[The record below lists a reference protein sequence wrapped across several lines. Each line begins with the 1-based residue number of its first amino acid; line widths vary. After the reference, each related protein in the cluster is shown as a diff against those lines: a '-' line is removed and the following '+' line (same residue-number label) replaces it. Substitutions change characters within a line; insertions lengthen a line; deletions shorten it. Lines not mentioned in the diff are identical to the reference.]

1 MSFFLR
7 RFIFIKHTKKQGGYI
22 MRENIK
28 TGIKYLALFG
38 MCFLGGR
45 SLAAGQTV
53 RVDGEKPCRLA
64 ILIDDFGYCGA
75 GTEEMLA
82 LSIPFTAAVMPFSS
96 CTAED
101 AERVRQAGKEIF
113 IHMPMESLTGKRE
126 WVGEKGIFRDME
138 DAAIRERVE
147 EAFSALPDAA
157 GMNNHMGSAIMED
170 ARSLS
175 AVMEVLKGKGVP
187 FVDSMTTA
195 KSLGKAVARGK
206 GRSPSGTG
214 CVSGQHGFCCGCQGQ
229 SAQGGRDRTGKG
241 GCDCHWACRPRR
253 RKNYGTGNQRGCA
266 GAGAGRHYLCDR
278 Q

>member
-82 LSIPFTAAVMPFSS
+82 LSIPFT
-96 CTAED
+96 D

-175 AVMEVLKGKGVP
+175 AVMEVLKEKGVP

-195 KSLGKAVARGK
+195 KSLGKAVAAEKGVALLERDVFLDSTDSVVVVKDNLRKAGEIALERGAAIAIGHVGPEGGK
-206 GRSPSGTG
+206 ITAQAIKEVAPELERAGITFVT
-214 CVSGQHGFCCGCQGQ
+214 VSEL
-229 SAQGGRDRTGKG
+229 AK
-241 GCDCHWACRPRR
+241 
-253 RKNYGTGNQRGCA
+253 
-266 GAGAGRHYLCDR
+266 
-278 Q
+278 

>member
-1 MSFFLR
+1 
-7 RFIFIKHTKKQGGYI
+7 

-126 WVGEKGIFRDME
+126 WVGEKGVFRDMA

-147 EAFSALPDAA
+147 EAFSVLPDAA
-157 GMNNHMGSAIMED
+157 GMNNHMGSAIMDD

-175 AVMEVLKGKGVP
+175 AVMEVLKEKGVP

-195 KSLGKAVARGK
+195 KSLGKAVAAEKGVALLERDVFLDSTDSVAVVKDNLRKAGEVALKKGSAIAIGHVGPEGGK
-206 GRSPSGTG
+206 ITAQAIKAVAPELERAGITFVT
-214 CVSGQHGFCCGCQGQ
+214 VSEL
-229 SAQGGRDRTGKG
+229 AK
-241 GCDCHWACRPRR
+241 
-253 RKNYGTGNQRGCA
+253 
-266 GAGAGRHYLCDR
+266 
-278 Q
+278 

>member
-64 ILIDDFGYCGA
+64 ILID
-75 GTEEMLA
+75 EMLA

-147 EAFSALPDAA
+147 EAFSVLPDAA

-175 AVMEVLKGKGVP
+175 AVMEVLKEKGVP

-195 KSLGKAVARGK
+195 KSLGKAVAAEKGVALLERDVFLDSTDSVAVVKDNLRKAGEVALEKGAAIAIGHVGPEGGK
-206 GRSPSGTG
+206 ITAQAIKEAAPELERAGITFVT
-214 CVSGQHGFCCGCQGQ
+214 VSEL
-229 SAQGGRDRTGKG
+229 AK
-241 GCDCHWACRPRR
+241 
-253 RKNYGTGNQRGCA
+253 
-266 GAGAGRHYLCDR
+266 
-278 Q
+278 

>member
-82 LSIPFTAAVMPFSS
+82 LSIPFT
-96 CTAED
+96 
-101 AERVRQAGKEIF
+101 EIF

-126 WVGEKGIFRDME
+126 WVGEKGVFRDMD

-147 EAFSALPDAA
+147 EAFSVLPDAA

-175 AVMEVLKGKGVP
+175 AVMEVLKEKDVP

-195 KSLGKAVARGK
+195 KSLGKAVAAEQGVALLERDVFLDSTDSVAVVKDNLRKAGEVALEKGAAIAIGHVGPEGGK
-206 GRSPSGTG
+206 ITAQAIKEVAPELERAGITFVT
-214 CVSGQHGFCCGCQGQ
+214 VSEL
-229 SAQGGRDRTGKG
+229 AK
-241 GCDCHWACRPRR
+241 
-253 RKNYGTGNQRGCA
+253 
-266 GAGAGRHYLCDR
+266 
-278 Q
+278 

>member
-1 MSFFLR
+1 
-7 RFIFIKHTKKQGGYI
+7 

-38 MCFLGGR
+38 MCFLVGR

-126 WVGEKGIFRDME
+126 WVGEKGVFRDMA

-147 EAFSALPDAA
+147 EAFSVLPDAA

-175 AVMEVLKGKGVP
+175 AVMEVLKEKGVALLERDVFLDSTDSVAVVKEHLRKAGEVALEKGSAIAIGHVGP
-187 FVDSMTTA
+187 EGGKITAQAIKEVAPELERAGIAFVTVSELA
-195 KSLGKAVARGK
+195 K
-206 GRSPSGTG
+206 
-214 CVSGQHGFCCGCQGQ
+214 
-229 SAQGGRDRTGKG
+229 
-241 GCDCHWACRPRR
+241 
-253 RKNYGTGNQRGCA
+253 
-266 GAGAGRHYLCDR
+266 
-278 Q
+278 

>member
-1 MSFFLR
+1 
-7 RFIFIKHTKKQGGYI
+7 

-113 IHMPMESLTGKRE
+113 IHMPMESPHGQ
-126 WVGEKGIFRDME
+126 
-138 DAAIRERVE
+138 
-147 EAFSALPDAA
+147 A
-157 GMNNHMGSAIMED
+157 GMGRREGDFSGYGRCRHSG
-170 ARSLS
+170 
-175 AVMEVLKGKGVP
+175 
-187 FVDSMTTA
+187 
-195 KSLGKAVARGK
+195 ARG
-206 GRSPSGTG
+206 GSLFGSSG
-214 CVSGQHGFCCGCQGQ
+214 C
-229 SAQGGRDRTGKG
+229 
-241 GCDCHWACRPRR
+241 
-253 RKNYGTGNQRGCA
+253 
-266 GAGAGRHYLCDR
+266 GRHE
-278 Q
+278 

>member
-7 RFIFIKHTKKQGGYI
+7 RFIFIKNTKKQGGYI

-82 LSIPFTAAVMPFSS
+82 LSIPFTAAVMPFS
-96 CTAED
+96 
-101 AERVRQAGKEIF
+101 
-113 IHMPMESLTGKRE
+113 
-126 WVGEKGIFRDME
+126 
-138 DAAIRERVE
+138 
-147 EAFSALPDAA
+147 ALPDAA

-175 AVMEVLKGKGVP
+175 AVMEVLKEKGVP

-195 KSLGKAVARGK
+195 KSLGKAVAAEKGVALLERDVFLDSTDSVAVVKDNLRKAGEVALEKGAAIAIGHVGPEGGK
-206 GRSPSGTG
+206 ITAQAIKEVAPELERAGITFVT
-214 CVSGQHGFCCGCQGQ
+214 VSEL
-229 SAQGGRDRTGKG
+229 AK
-241 GCDCHWACRPRR
+241 
-253 RKNYGTGNQRGCA
+253 
-266 GAGAGRHYLCDR
+266 
-278 Q
+278 

>member
-7 RFIFIKHTKKQGGYI
+7 RFIFIKHTKKRRLYHERKHKNGDKISGFV
-22 MRENIK
+22 RDV
-28 TGIKYLALFG
+28 LFG
-38 MCFLGGR
+38 RR
-45 SLAAGQTV
+45 SLAGRQTV

-157 GMNNHMGSAIMED
+157 GMNNTW
-170 ARSLS
+170 
-175 AVMEVLKGKGVP
+175 VLLLWRMHAA
-187 FVDSMTTA
+187 F
-195 KSLGKAVARGK
+195 
-206 GRSPSGTG
+206 
-214 CVSGQHGFCCGCQGQ
+214 
-229 SAQGGRDRTGKG
+229 
-241 GCDCHWACRPRR
+241 RR
-253 RKNYGTGNQRGCA
+253 
-266 GAGAGRHYLCDR
+266 
-278 Q
+278 

>member
-1 MSFFLR
+1 
-7 RFIFIKHTKKQGGYI
+7 

-38 MCFLGGR
+38 MCFLVGR

-126 WVGEKGIFRDME
+126 WVGEKGVFRDMD

-147 EAFSALPDAA
+147 EAFSVLP
-157 GMNNHMGSAIMED
+157 S
-170 ARSLS
+170 
-175 AVMEVLKGKGVP
+175 
-187 FVDSMTTA
+187 
-195 KSLGKAVARGK
+195 
-206 GRSPSGTG
+206 
-214 CVSGQHGFCCGCQGQ
+214 
-229 SAQGGRDRTGKG
+229 
-241 GCDCHWACRPRR
+241 CR
-253 RKNYGTGNQRGCA
+253 
-266 GAGAGRHYLCDR
+266 H
-278 Q
+278 

>member
-53 RVDGEKPCRLA
+53 RVDRGNACAFHPLYGG
-64 ILIDDFGYCGA
+64 GYAFFLLHGGGCGA
-75 GTEEMLA
+75 SAAGRQGNFYPHA
-82 LSIPFTAAVMPFSS
+82 DGIPHG
-96 CTAED
+96 
-101 AERVRQAGKEIF
+101 QAG
-113 IHMPMESLTGKRE
+113 MG
-126 WVGEKGIFRDME
+126 GEKGVFRDMD
-138 DAAIRERVE
+138 DAAIRERME

-175 AVMEVLKGKGVP
+175 AVMEVLKEKGVP

-195 KSLGKAVARGK
+195 KSLGKAVAAEKDVALLERDVFLDSTDSVAVVKDNLRKAGEVALEKGSAIAIGHVGPEGGK
-206 GRSPSGTG
+206 ITAQAIKEVAPELERAGITFVT
-214 CVSGQHGFCCGCQGQ
+214 VSEL
-229 SAQGGRDRTGKG
+229 AK
-241 GCDCHWACRPRR
+241 
-253 RKNYGTGNQRGCA
+253 
-266 GAGAGRHYLCDR
+266 
-278 Q
+278 